1 MDIRGLDGVPQTSQ
15 VDPRQHRVIKK
26 GEAFPALK
34 PETFTPQ
41 ETRDTAPQGEATSP
55 ITQEEKDFFAAL
67 FPDAS
72 PEITSHMTYSP
83 SGLKGLAHTGRMV
96 DRKG

>member
-1 MDIRGLDGVPQTSQ
+1 MDIRGLEGFPQSSP

-26 GEAFPALK
+26 GEAFPTLK
-34 PETFTPQ
+34 PETFTSHVKQ
-41 ETRDTAPQGEATSP
+41 EAAASDETSSP
-55 ITQEEKDFFAAL
+55 VTQEEKDFFAAL

-72 PEITSHMTYSP
+72 SEIASHKTYSP
-83 SGLKGLAHTGRMV
+83 SGLRGLAQTGRMV